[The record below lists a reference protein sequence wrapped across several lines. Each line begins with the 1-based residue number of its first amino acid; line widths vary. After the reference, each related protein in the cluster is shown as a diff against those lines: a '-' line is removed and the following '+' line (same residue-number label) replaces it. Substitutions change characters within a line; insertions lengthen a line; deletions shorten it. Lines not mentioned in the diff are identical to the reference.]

1 MKASETSER
10 YEGKLRECCNYAART
25 AKNFAADSN
34 SKRQACGPDEKL
46 LADTLKGDLSSFC
59 DTVTE
64 DKFTADQT
72 AYILSNLLIF
82 IFMILSAAAGICAC
96 IFPQYS
102 VILLIAAAVLAFLS
116 LLGFFGVFGGT
127 SKNVEGQNIF
137 AVRKPEG
144 ETKKRVILEA
154 NLDAPFKRK
163 ISPKTVVILKTVT
176 FIGIILYLVFDVVEF
191 LVLKD
196 QIDFFASK
204 FFTYISFPLALF
216 AFIPL
221 VLSRSV
227 IAGASFPGVVD
238 NLVGCYTAAGAL
250 RYMSEMNLRLK
261 ETELCVLLTGAK
273 NANRSGARTYCKYH
287 SEEDAAFET
296 TVISIDS
303 IFNADTITVLSSGK
317 RATDAIAAAS
327 TNSGVEILS
336 TSPKYIRKNGS
347 MKAFKKSKYACA
359 TITSL
364 GDSLP
369 AYFGTDKDTAE
380 NINVKAIENTMKLAL
395 EAAYA
400 IDG

>member
-1 MKASETSER
+1 MKASETSAR

-34 SKRQACGPDEKL
+34 SRRQACGPDEKL
-46 LADTLKGDLSSFC
+46 LAETLKADLATFS
-59 DTVTE
+59 DVVTE
-64 DKFTADQT
+64 DKFTAEKS

-82 IFMILSAAAGICAC
+82 VFMIFSAASGICAC
-96 IFPQYS
+96 MFPDYS
-102 VILLIAAAVLAFLS
+102 VALIIVAFVLAVLA
-116 LLGFFGVFGGT
+116 LLGFLGAFGGT
-127 SKNVEGQNIF
+127 SKNVDGQNIF

-144 ETKKRVILEA
+144 EIKKRVILEA

-163 ISPKTVVILKTVT
+163 LSPKAVIILKTVT
-176 FIGIILYLVFDVVEF
+176 LVGIILYLAFDAVEF

-196 QIDFFASK
+196 QLDFFASK
-204 FFTYISFPLALF
+204 FFTYVSFPLALF

-221 VLSRSV
+221 ALSRSV

-250 RYMSEMNLRLK
+250 RYMSEENLRLSH
-261 ETELCVLLTGAK
+261 TELCVLLTGAK
-273 NANRSGARTYCKYH
+273 NANRAGAKNYCKFH
-287 SEEDAAFET
+287 GEEDASLET

-317 RATDAIAAAS
+317 GATDTLATAA
-327 TNSGVEILS
+327 TNAGVTILS
-336 TSPKYIRKNGS
+336 TSPKYIKKNGS
-347 MKAFKKSKYACA
+347 MKVFKKNKYTCA

-364 GDSLP
+364 GETYP
-369 AYFGTDKDTAE
+369 AYFGTEKDTEE
-380 NINVKAIENTMKLAL
+380 NINVKAIENAMKIAL

-400 IDG
+400 IDV